1 MCCKQIGAYEITR
14 KMAHIRARSHV
25 KQFANWH
32 ETLYFSI
39 QKRLTYVVKP
49 LILCEVI
56 LSEIMI
62 GVDSCLFK
70 SIYNTITSNIMI
82 D

>member
-1 MCCKQIGAYEITR
+1 MRCKQIGAYEIAR
-14 KMAHIRARSHV
+14 KMAHIRARSLV

-56 LSEIMI
+56 LFKIMI
-62 GVDSCLFK
+62 GVDYCLFK
-70 SIYNTITSNIMI
+70 AVDYI
-82 D
+82 